1 MKLSEMSFVVVDLE
15 TTGLYP
21 DRGSEIIEVGA
32 VKISENCVTE
42 ETFQT
47 FVKPKKELP
56 EEIKSIT
63 GITEKDLIQA
73 PSIEAVLP
81 QFLNFIGSKLLIAQ
95 NAKFDLSFIVAAI
108 KQLNFQPFTNNFVDT
123 MLISRLLFFYEK
135 EHNLDAIAQRLGI
148 DVNFE
153 RHRSVGD
160 CKLTGLAFLKMVEL
174 LAHKGK
180 DNLKAIQSCILNPYN
195 WAQTQTKKPSPTP
208 GLF

>member
-21 DRGSEIIEVGA
+21 DRGSEIIEIGA
-32 VKISENCVTE
+32 VKLNSNHLTE

-56 EEIKSIT
+56 QEIKVIT
-63 GITEKDLIQA
+63 GITEKDLLHA
-73 PSIEAVLP
+73 PPIEKVLP
-81 QFLNFIGSKLLIAQ
+81 QFLNFIGGKLLIAQ
-95 NAKFDLSFIVAAI
+95 NAKFDLSFIVATI
-108 KQLNFQPFTNNFVDT
+108 KQTGFPPFTNNFVDT
-123 MLISRLLFFYEK
+123 LLISKLLFFYER
-135 EHNLDAIAQRLGI
+135 EHNLDAIVQRLGI

-174 LAHKGK
+174 LALKGK
-180 DNLKAIQSCILNPYN
+180 DNLKAIQSCILNPHN
-195 WAQTQTKKPSPTP
+195 SPQNQPKKSPTTP